1 MVWLPFWVIGGLC
14 LFYVPTSIYIYICI
28 SSQENDHIFI
38 DYENSGDIYD
48 AYCINLYCIQTITR
62 IVGILIDMM
71 HTVYLLYMYIHNIY
85 IVTHI
90 YCTYIHIYIYTY
102 NSSCLTTGLPLQ
114 RPKGPVR
121 SVAILWGSRSLVFAG
136 CLVGSSTEYLSKH
149 GDIWWIICG

>member
-1 MVWLPFWVIGGLC
+1 M
-14 LFYVPTSIYIYICI
+14 FYVPTSIYIYICI

-90 YCTYIHIYIYTY
+90 YCTYIHIYIYIQLILLDNRVTA
-102 NSSCLTTGLPLQ
+102 SAPQGASPICCHTLRQQISG
-114 RPKGPVR
+114 VR
-121 SVAILWGSRSLVFAG
+121 RMLGGV
-136 CLVGSSTEYLSKH
+136 KH
-149 GDIWWIICG
+149 